1 MQLHVEGT
9 GARPAFADDLLGY
22 ESIAVVGATGAVGRE
37 ALQLLADCDVPRHRI
52 RAFASERSA
61 GSFVD
66 CGEAKLR
73 VEPFGASAFRD
84 HGLALLC
91 ADADTARRSRGLAAD
106 SRCLLVDNSSAFRL
120 DHDVPLVVPEV
131 NADAI
136 GAPAP
141 RLVANPN
148 CSTILLVVA
157 AQPLRSRFGLEE
169 IVVATYQSVSGAG
182 APAVDELRAETER
195 ALRGE
200 ASSPVVFRE
209 SCAFNVFSHDSPT
222 DPETGRNQ
230 EEQKLID
237 ETRKIFGDPGL
248 LVSPTC
254 VRVPVVRAHTEA
266 VRLRFERP
274 ASEHEVREALAAA
287 PSITLV
293 DDRVRG
299 DFPTPQKAARRN
311 DVLVGRIRRDPC
323 DPPGHDGR
331 SRVWSLLLCGDQ
343 LRKGA
348 ATNALQVAALAARR
362 GLR

>member
-1 MQLHVEGT
+1 MQRHPDATV
-9 GARPAFADDLLGY
+9 ARAAFADDLDVY
-22 ESIAVVGATGAVGRE
+22 ESITVIGATGAVGRE
-37 ALQLLADCDVPRHRI
+37 ALQLLAESGVPRHRV
-52 RAFASERSA
+52 RAVASERSV

-66 CGEAKLR
+66 YGTSTLR
-73 VEPFGASAFRD
+73 IEPLDADAFRE
-84 HGLALLC
+84 HGLALAC
-91 ADADTARRSRGLAAD
+91 ADSDTARRARALAAGT
-106 SRCLLVDNSSAFRL
+106 RCLLVDNSSAFRL
-120 DHDVPLVVPEV
+120 DDDVPLVVPEV

-136 GAPAP
+136 CAPVH

-157 AQPLRSRFGLEE
+157 AQPLRLRFGLEE

-182 APAVDELRAETER
+182 APAIDELLAETER

-200 ASSPVVFRE
+200 PPAPVVFRE

-222 DPETGRNQ
+222 DPTTGRNQ

-237 ETRKIFGDPGL
+237 ETRKILGDPDL
-248 LVSPTC
+248 VVSPTC

-274 ASEHEVREALAAA
+274 ASESEVREALAAA

-323 DPPGHDGR
+323 EAPGPDGR

-348 ATNALQVAALAARR
+348 ALNALQIAALAARS
-362 GLR
+362 GLS